1 MDQSIEDVKTLTI
14 RVIDHM
20 CKIPSDQGYSSN
32 EFRSVI
38 RLFDRSFFAIETSKN
53 AVEDYRLWIA
63 TNVLSSGEYPYRLT
77 QIFTNLGEY
86 SFRSLS
92 VGKESYNEQYIE
104 LLSSF
109 QLTLCNYLE
118 LSELLAEKMSM
129 QDAYLKEI
137 YRIHQAM
144 LSYDGTCSEE
154 KKITLV
160 IEIVVK
166 TLYNMLQ
173 HESPI
178 ICSALKKHNLI
189 DIVTHYSKSTN
200 TNLQIASYLSLAY
213 IYNEEDQLI
222 PGDNENISFLVNM
235 LASALDKPLKRIYGY
250 SCEEI
255 LKGLRLLGSSS
266 RNKQS
271 ICQSA
276 ILQSIQCTI
285 KTLKGKV
292 LEEVILLLLKL
303 TLNSGIR
310 GRIRRDFGVI
320 LKDLDISFKAE
331 ESETSNNIKKALNS
345 ILWQMSQDNS
355 SLDYE
360 FNLNSSTQLEHL
372 MISYSHKQKEIA
384 INLTKHLKEKGY
396 KVWFDQDNLKYAA
409 NTFRSMAEAIE
420 KSYAVCIIY
429 SENYKNSEYAEM
441 EATYAVCL
449 KKPIICL
456 RVQRDYKPKGWLGLI
471 TARENRIDISGKY
484 PFDEYFSTLCRRI
497 DECIK
502 IKTDHCS

>member
-1 MDQSIEDVKTLTI
+1 M
-14 RVIDHM
+14 
-20 CKIPSDQGYSSN
+20 
-32 EFRSVI
+32 
-38 RLFDRSFFAIETSKN
+38 
-53 AVEDYRLWIA
+53 EDYRLWIA
-63 TNVLSSGEYPYRLT
+63 TKVLSSGEYPYRLT
-77 QIFTNLGEY
+77 QIFTNLGEH
-86 SFRSLS
+86 SFGSLS

-137 YRIHQAM
+137 YRIHQAI
-144 LSYDGTCSEE
+144 LSYNGTCSEE
-154 KKITLV
+154 K
-160 IEIVVK
+160 
-166 TLYNMLQ
+166 
-173 HESPI
+173 
-178 ICSALKKHNLI
+178 
-189 DIVTHYSKSTN
+189 
-200 TNLQIASYLSLAY
+200 IASYLSLAY
-213 IYNEEDQLI
+213 IYNEDQLI
-222 PGDNENISFLVNM
+222 PGDDENINFMVNM
-235 LASALDKPLKRIYGY
+235 LASALDKPSTRIY
-250 SCEEI
+250 
-255 LKGLRLLGSSS
+255 GLRLLASSDQN
-266 RNKQS
+266 RQF
-271 ICQSA
+271 ICQST

-285 KTLKGKV
+285 KTLTGKV
-292 LEEVILLLLKL
+292 LEEVILFLLKL
-303 TLNSGIR
+303 TLNSGTR
-310 GRIRRDFGVI
+310 DRIRRDFGVI
-320 LKDLDISFKAE
+320 LKNLDISFIAQ

-345 ILWQMSQDNS
+345 ILWQMSQDKN

-360 FNLNSSTQLEHL
+360 SNLNSSTQLEHL
-372 MISYSHKQKEIA
+372 MISYSHKQKETA

-456 RVQRDYKPKGWLGLI
+456 RAQRDYKPKGWLGLI

-497 DECIK
+497 NECIK

>member
-1 MDQSIEDVKTLTI
+1 MGQSIEDVKTLTI

-20 CKIPSDQGYSSN
+20 CKTPLDKGYGSN
-32 EFRSVI
+32 EFKSI
-38 RLFDRSFFAIETSKN
+38 IHLFDRSFFAIEN
-53 AVEDYRLWIA
+53 PQNVVEDYRLWIA
-63 TNVLSSGEYPYRLT
+63 SSVLSSGDYPHRLT
-77 QIFTNLGEY
+77 QIFIDLGEY
-86 SFRSLS
+86 SFGSLS
-92 VGKESYNEQYIE
+92 VGEKSFNEQYIE

-118 LSELLAEKMSM
+118 LSELLAEKISM

-137 YRIHQAM
+137 YRIYEAILPH
-144 LSYDGTCSEE
+144 DGTYGKE

-160 IEIVVK
+160 VEIIIK

-173 HESPI
+173 HENPTIS
-178 ICSALKKHNLI
+178 SALKKYNLI
-189 DIVTHYSKSTN
+189 DIFIYYAKSTN
-200 TNLQIASYLSLAY
+200 TSLQIASYLSLAY
-213 IYNEEDQLI
+213 IYNEEEQLI
-222 PGDNENISFLVNM
+222 PEVNEDINFLANM
-235 LASALDKPLKRIYGY
+235 LASALKNPSTRIYGY

-255 LKGLRLLGSSS
+255 LKGLRLLISNDQNG
-266 RNKQS
+266 QFL
-271 ICQSA
+271 CQSP

-292 LEEVILLLLKL
+292 LEEVILFLLKL
-303 TLNSGIR
+303 TFNSGIR
-310 GRIRRDFGVI
+310 DRIRRDFEVV
-320 LKDLDISFKAE
+320 LKDLDAFFKTK
-331 ESETSNNIKKALNS
+331 ESETSSNIKRALNS
-345 ILWQMSQDNS
+345 ILWQMSQDKNS
-355 SLDYE
+355 SDYE
-360 FNLNSSTQLEHL
+360 SNSNSSTQLEHI

-384 INLTKHLKEKGY
+384 FNLTKHLKEKGY
-396 KVWFDQDNLKYAA
+396 KVWFDQDNMRYAV
-409 NTFRSMAEAIE
+409 NTFRSLAEAVE

-441 EATYAVCL
+441 EATYAVFL

-456 RVQRDYKPKGWLGLI
+456 RAQRDYKPKGWLGLI

-484 PFDEYFSTLCRRI
+484 PFDEYFPNLCRRI

>member
-1 MDQSIEDVKTLTI
+1 MF
-14 RVIDHM
+14 
-20 CKIPSDQGYSSN
+20 KIPSDQGYGSN
-32 EFRSVI
+32 EFKSI
-38 RLFDRSFFAIETSKN
+38 IHLFDRSFFAIENPKN

-63 TNVLSSGEYPYRLT
+63 TKVLSSGEYPYRLT

-137 YRIHQAM
+137 YRIHQAI
-144 LSYDGTCSEE
+144 LSHNGTCSEE
-154 KKITLV
+154 KAVQIQTIGV
-160 IEIVVK
+160 P
-166 TLYNMLQ
+166 
-173 HESPI
+173 SFI
-178 ICSALKKHNLI
+178 IF
-189 DIVTHYSKSTN
+189 T
-200 TNLQIASYLSLAY
+200 
-213 IYNEEDQLI
+213 
-222 PGDNENISFLVNM
+222 
-235 LASALDKPLKRIYGY
+235 
-250 SCEEI
+250 
-255 LKGLRLLGSSS
+255 GLRLLASSDQN
-266 RNKQS
+266 RQF

-285 KTLKGKV
+285 KTLTGKV
-292 LEEVILLLLKL
+292 LEEVILFLLKL
-303 TLNSGIR
+303 TLNSGTKD
-310 GRIRRDFGVI
+310 RIRRDFGVI
-320 LKDLDISFKAE
+320 LRNLDISFIAE

-345 ILWQMSQDNS
+345 ILWQMSQDKN

-360 FNLNSSTQLEHL
+360 SNLNSSTQLEHL

-384 INLTKHLKEKGY
+384 INLTKHLKEEGY

-456 RVQRDYKPKGWLGLI
+456 RAQRDYKPKGWLGLI

>member
-20 CKIPSDQGYSSN
+20 CKIPSDQGYSSD
-32 EFRSVI
+32 EFKSI
-38 RLFDRSFFAIETSKN
+38 IHLFDRSFFAIEN
-53 AVEDYRLWIA
+53 PRNLVEDYRLWIA
-63 TNVLSSGEYPYRLT
+63 TKVLSSGEYPYRLT

-86 SFRSLS
+86 SFGSLS

-137 YRIHQAM
+137 YRIHQAI
-144 LSYDGTCSEE
+144 LSYNGICAEE

-160 IEIVVK
+160 VEIVVK

-173 HESPI
+173 HENPI
-178 ICSALKKHNLI
+178 ICFAFKKHNLI

-213 IYNEEDQLI
+213 SYNEEDQLI
-222 PGDNENISFLVNM
+222 PGDNENIIFLVNM
-235 LASALDKPLKRIYGY
+235 LASALDKPSTRIYGY

-255 LKGLRLLGSSS
+255 LKDK
-266 RNKQS
+266 N
-271 ICQSA
+271 
-276 ILQSIQCTI
+276 
-285 KTLKGKV
+285 
-292 LEEVILLLLKL
+292 
-303 TLNSGIR
+303 
-310 GRIRRDFGVI
+310 
-320 LKDLDISFKAE
+320 
-331 ESETSNNIKKALNS
+331 
-345 ILWQMSQDNS
+345 

-360 FNLNSSTQLEHL
+360 SNLNSSTQLEHL

-456 RVQRDYKPKGWLGLI
+456 RAQRDYKPNGWLGLI

-497 DECIK
+497 DECIQ

>member
-38 RLFDRSFFAIETSKN
+38 RLFNRSFFAIETSKN

-154 KKITLV
+154 K
-160 IEIVVK
+160 
-166 TLYNMLQ
+166 
-173 HESPI
+173 
-178 ICSALKKHNLI
+178 
-189 DIVTHYSKSTN
+189 
-200 TNLQIASYLSLAY
+200 IASYLSLAY

-441 EATYAVCL
+441 G
-449 KKPIICL
+449 
-456 RVQRDYKPKGWLGLI
+456 R
-471 TARENRIDISGKY
+471 
-484 PFDEYFSTLCRRI
+484 
-497 DECIK
+497 
-502 IKTDHCS
+502 